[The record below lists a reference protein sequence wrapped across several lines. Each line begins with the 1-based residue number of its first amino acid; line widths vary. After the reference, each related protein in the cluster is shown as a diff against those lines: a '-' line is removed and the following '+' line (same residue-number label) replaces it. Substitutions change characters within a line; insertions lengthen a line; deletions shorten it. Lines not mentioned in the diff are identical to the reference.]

1 MDDEVYKELSRI
13 VELDSK
19 RSYSNEEVQ
28 WVYKMYNRLN
38 PTSYKNPTS
47 CGKCSKSV
55 FQSVRRSYDQEYKR
69 RTDEKTW

>member
-28 WVYKMYNRLN
+28 WVYKIYNQLN
-38 PTSYKNPTS
+38 PKSYKNPTS
-47 CGKCSKSV
+47 CGKCNATTFKL
-55 FQSVRRSYDQEYKR
+55 VRRTYDQETQR
-69 RTDEKTW
+69 RNGQ